1 MIKIGITGSLASG
14 KSAASKILATRKGP
28 LFSADKEVKRLY
40 KNTKFKRV
48 VANKFGFKNFKKIK
62 EKIKKKILNDKSN
75 IKKLEKI
82 IHPLVRK
89 ELNKFIKLNAKRK
102 FIFFEVPLLIESKL
116 MKLFDIIIFIKANKN
131 IRFKRF
137 RRKGGNSK
145 LFKILNQ
152 KQLND
157 ETKIKF
163 CDHVV
168 VNEKEG
174 HKIVEIACVETQDLI
189 STGRMFH
196 KLINPQRDVPEE
208 AFKVH
213 GFSRDFLKDKET
225 FDQIA
230 DEFLNF
236 IRGKKII
243 IHNASFDLSFLN
255 GELSNIKKELVDKK
269 MVIDS
274 LEVARNKF
282 PGTSNSLDALC
293 KKFNIDLSKR
303 NKHNALLDCEL
314 LREVYINLLD
324 VKEPKFNLSSSLNEK
339 IIINNKNYNK
349 EIIKISDDEIKMH
362 KEFLKRELKKNFY

>member
-1 MIKIGITGSLASG
+1 MSEIFLDTETTGLS
-14 KSAASKILATRKGP
+14 
-28 LFSADKEVKRLY
+28 Y
-40 KNTKFKRV
+40 
-48 VANKFGFKNFKKIK
+48 
-62 EKIKKKILNDKSN
+62 
-75 IKKLEKI
+75 
-82 IHPLVRK
+82 
-89 ELNKFIKLNAKRK
+89 
-102 FIFFEVPLLIESKL
+102 
-116 MKLFDIIIFIKANKN
+116 
-131 IRFKRF
+131 
-137 RRKGGNSK
+137 
-145 LFKILNQ
+145 
-152 KQLND
+152 
-157 ETKIKF
+157 
-163 CDHVV
+163 
-168 VNEKEG
+168 KEG
-174 HKIVEIACVETQDLI
+174 HKIVEIACIETQDLI

-230 DEFLNF
+230 EEFLNF

-255 GELSNIKKELVDKK
+255 GELSKIKKELVDKK

-324 VKEPKFNLSSSLNEK
+324 VKEPKFNLSSSSNEK
-339 IIINNKNYNK
+339 IIINNKTYNK